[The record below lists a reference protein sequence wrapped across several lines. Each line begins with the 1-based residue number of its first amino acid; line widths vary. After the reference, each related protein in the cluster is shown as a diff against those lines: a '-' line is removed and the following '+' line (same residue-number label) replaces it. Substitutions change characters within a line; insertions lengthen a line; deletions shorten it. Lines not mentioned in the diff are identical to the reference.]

1 MRPVNVLSFIRV
13 CLWWVF
19 YMDQLN
25 WGTGTKAASKQ
36 LIAEVPGDIMLGGLF
51 PVHTS
56 GTTMCNAINPE
67 RGIQRVEAMLFT
79 IDEIN
84 NKSELLPGIR
94 LGATIRDTCSATNFG
109 LEQAL
114 QFVQSGSKCD
124 HVKWGQNSQHQ
135 QQQQPVNLVT
145 RGVVGSS
152 YSSVTILV
160 ANLFRLFSI
169 PQISYASTSAVLSDK
184 RAFPLFAR
192 TVPSDVVQA
201 RAMANLV
208 SAHNWTYV
216 STVRSAGDYGD
227 SGMDAFWKEADKL
240 GVCIAAREVIR
251 PNYGTDELDAIVH
264 VLRHDFAKARVVV
277 LFTGMDHTKLLLD
290 AVRRA
295 GLNDHFVW
303 IASDGWGRENLPV
316 SNNSRVANGAL
327 TIEIQSK
334 PVAAFT
340 DHYLNLGYNN
350 PRNPWF
356 KEYWEDLFGCTFGDT
371 LRVRRSTSEKNKLR
385 LRDKIGSDFKQEA
398 KIQFVYDAVYAFA
411 SGLHMLQRQLCVGN
425 PHSPNWDKYGC
436 IAKLLNYSGMDFYK
450 LMIKANF
457 TSLYVYRYDVS
468 TIFFL
473 LGCVFHCYLLA
484 FYCIF
489 IHSFWPAF
497 TKSPFGVCQIK
508 NS

>member
-1 MRPVNVLSFIRV
+1 MLAMMFPNFHTLQFLLVLFMTWPKSS
-13 CLWWVF
+13 
-19 YMDQLN
+19 
-25 WGTGTKAASKQ
+25 TGNTLAGKQ
-36 LIAEVPGDIMLGGLF
+36 PIAEVPGDIMLGGLF

-56 GTTMCNAINPE
+56 GATMCNAINPE

-94 LGATIRDTCSATNFG
+94 LGATIRDTCSASNFG

-124 HVKWGQNSQHQ
+124 NVKWGQQP
-135 QQQQPVNLVT
+135 QQPPSSVVT

-201 RAMANLV
+201 RAMASLV

-251 PNYGTDELDAIVH
+251 PNYGIDELDAIVH

-340 DHYLNLGYNN
+340 DHYLNLGYANT
-350 PRNPWF
+350 RNPWF
-356 KEYWEDLFGCTFGDT
+356 KEYWEDLFGCTFGDS
-371 LRVRRSTSEKNKLR
+371 VRRKRAAMDKAKITAFRTPCARDPKLR

-411 SGLHMLQRQLCVGN
+411 SGLHILQRQLCAGN
-425 PHSPNWDKYGC
+425 PHSSNWDKYGC
-436 IAKLLNYSGMDFYK
+436 IAKLLNYSGVDFYK

-457 TSLYVYRYDVS
+457 TRECSLEMN
-468 TIFFL
+468 FL
-473 LGCVFHCYLLA
+473 SCHPSKASNQVL
-484 FYCIF
+484 
-489 IHSFWPAF
+489 
-497 TKSPFGVCQIK
+497 Q
-508 NS
+508 